1 MIPNSYQFCIMGRDH
16 GNGKPMSWSKNQ
28 FLLDEGVLIFLV
40 LILNKHNYGV
50 FDKFSD
56 RFSETNI
63 LYMIFLLC
71 LNSVSS

>member
-1 MIPNSYQFCIMGRDH
+1 MIPNSYHFCIMGRDQ
-16 GNGKPMSWSKNQ
+16 GNGKPRSWSKNK
-28 FLLDEGVLIFLV
+28 FLLNEGVLIFLV
-40 LILNKHNYGV
+40 LILNKHDYGIL
-50 FDKFSD
+50 DMFSD